1 MKKLNRNNA
10 DIKKILNKKVAI
22 VCDSK
27 EKELDFRK
35 WAKQYINAVDEDY
48 VYTNCGNGICICL
61 DYDGLKWDWTKYF
74 LENNYSIY
82 EWEVEEVIKSETVRM
97 KKLNRNN
104 ADIEKLRDKKLAVR
118 LVGQDAEIDFRKW
131 LEENGIHFNNKEV
144 LLIRNGIR
152 TEICYCVEGT
162 SWNWCDEKWFIEKGY
177 SLYEWEIAEE
187 EKTYTIKDVVD
198 NEGKVYKCIT
208 DCNSG
213 ILYKYIDDVLYATPK
228 YRIEWKKSLVGLRK
242 LLKYEF
248 IEYKPEPKEIITFE
262 EALKEMETKV
272 CRCLFS
278 NRCITTY
285 DSHFVDCINGE
296 YTNLS
301 MSEITGDWVGI
312 E

>member
-10 DIKKILNKKVAI
+10 NIKKILNKKVAI

-35 WAKQYINAVDEDY
+35 WAKQYIDAVDEDY

-74 LENNYSIY
+74 LEDNYSIY
-82 EWEVEEVIKSETVRM
+82 EWEIT
-97 KKLNRNN
+97 
-104 ADIEKLRDKKLAVR
+104 
-118 LVGQDAEIDFRKW
+118 
-131 LEENGIHFNNKEV
+131 
-144 LLIRNGIR
+144 
-152 TEICYCVEGT
+152 
-162 SWNWCDEKWFIEKGY
+162 
-177 SLYEWEIAEE
+177 EE
-187 EKTYTIKDVVD
+187 EEEQKTYTIKDVVE

-208 DCNSG
+208 DCNNG

-248 IEYKPEPKEIITFE
+248 IEYKPEPEEIITFE
-262 EALKEMETKV
+262 EVLKEMETKV
-272 CRCLFS
+272 CRSMFS

-296 YTNLS
+296 FTNLS
-301 MSEITGDWVGI
+301 LSEITGDWVVI